1 MAESD
6 HENTCRPVTRVYT
19 GFFVRRGASVNVD
32 ADQPRLDQISV
43 LPESGEP
50 PSAAQTEAC

>member
-1 MAESD
+1 MVEPEHA
-6 HENTCRPVTRVYT
+6 NTFSQYPE
-19 GFFVRRGASVNVD
+19 FILDSLFDSVNVD

-43 LPESGEP
+43 FPGSGEL